1 MDTTTFMNDL
11 IKQNQNATVIDSNF
25 RFVQDANKNGLDL
38 EKMAKENVK
47 MKKSLAEVDSMKKEI
62 EELRRKVNLNDDIE
76 LKAFEAM
83 EAEVKSD
90 AEVKLAKDVLAKEKT
105 KAITSLCMQHPGFSK
120 AYADYKSKVYEA
132 HQRMQKGE

>member
-1 MDTTTFMNDL
+1 MDTTSFMNDL
-11 IKQNQNATVIDSNF
+11 LKQNQNASIIDNNF
-25 RFVQDANKNGLDL
+25 KFVQDANKNGLDL
-38 EKMAKENVK
+38 EKMAKENVE

-62 EELRRKVNLNDDIE
+62 EELRKKINLNDDME

-90 AEVKLAKDVLAKEKT
+90 ADVKLAKDVLAREKT

-132 HQRMQKGE
+132 HQQLHKSE

>member
-1 MDTTTFMNDL
+1 MMTWL
-11 IKQNQNATVIDSNF
+11 K
-25 RFVQDANKNGLDL
+25 
-38 EKMAKENVK
+38 
-47 MKKSLAEVDSMKKEI
+47 AEVKDIGKDTDKLLEREVLVLKKEI

-90 AEVKLAKDVLAKEKT
+90 ADVKLAKDALAKEKT
-105 KAITSLCMQHPGFSK
+105 KAITSLCMQYPGFAS

-132 HQRMQKGE
+132 HQKMQKGE

>member
-11 IKQNQNATVIDSNF
+11 IKQNQNATIIDSNF

-38 EKMAKENVK
+38 EKMAKENVE

-90 AEVKLAKDVLAKEKT
+90 ADVKLAKDILAKEKT
-105 KAITSLCMQHPGFSK
+105 KAITALCMQYPGFAS

-132 HQRMQKGE
+132 HQKMQKGE